1 MVVSLFKLAEEG
13 KIEKTGAKPKL
24 PIKIDG
30 VNSRILDVYKIPLKY
45 LFYNDKNG
53 RISSTI
59 SKYESSINPVSDMV
73 DTKYNNLIE
82 SIIEVENKNA
92 LNRTQNS
99 IEEQGQQV
107 YGWVLDDGR
116 IIDGNRRFTALRSIS
131 KKTGETAYFEAVILP
146 FSYGNDS
153 EKVKIKQLELA
164 IQMGVENREDYDP
177 VDLAVDIYHT
187 TAGEDPIMTREDYA
201 RGSHMRPTEVEKY
214 YQGAIC
220 MKEFLEF
227 IGAPTTSY
235 DIIKEGKSWSLF
247 YEMGKTLNSKY
258 GNDPESQVRKNE
270 TKESYFGM
278 ILYQTHVGVIGN
290 TARTHL
296 RDYGKYIV
304 SSVDNNNFNNDVQ
317 DVVEELSDSIQDAK
331 VKNYA
336 DLTKELYKDNDLVSK
351 FGENYNDYMSS
362 AKSGES
368 VDKLINTTDKSVTF
382 YKNLN
387 ERNGLIGNLH
397 YNQFSNDQLKK
408 LQDNMRE
415 LTLVTTG
422 LFEKYGK
429 ELK

>member
-1 MVVSLFKLAEEG
+1 
-13 KIEKTGAKPKL
+13 
-24 PIKIDG
+24 
-30 VNSRILDVYKIPLKY
+30 
-45 LFYNDKNG
+45 
-53 RISSTI
+53 
-59 SKYESSINPVSDMV
+59 
-73 DTKYNNLIE
+73 
-82 SIIEVENKNA
+82 
-92 LNRTQNS
+92 
-99 IEEQGQQV
+99 
-107 YGWVLDDGR
+107 
-116 IIDGNRRFTALRSIS
+116 
-131 KKTGETAYFEAVILP
+131 
-146 FSYGNDS
+146 
-153 EKVKIKQLELA
+153 
-164 IQMGVENREDYDP
+164 MGVEN
-177 VDLAVDIYHT
+177 
-187 TAGEDPIMTREDYA
+187 REDYA
-201 RGSHMRPTEVEKY
+201 RGSHMRPTEVEKC

-227 IGAPTTSY
+227 IGAPATSY
-235 DIIKEGKSWSLF
+235 DIIKDSKSRSLF
-247 YEMGKTLNSKY
+247 YEMGKTLNSKF
-258 GNDPESQVRKNE
+258 GDDPESQVRKNE

-304 SSVDNNNFNNDVQ
+304 SSADNKNFNNDVQ
-317 DVVEELSDSIQDAK
+317 DVVEELSESIQDAQ

-336 DLTKELYKDNDLVSK
+336 DLTKQLYKDKDLVSK

-368 VDKLINTTDKSVTF
+368 VDKLINTVVKSVTF